1 MPARV
6 LDDPLGIACV
16 FSDGRRVRRLLGEV
30 AGPQLARDLMSGLA
44 QLVHPPGIWSRRWPG
59 AGSPAGRAS

>member
-16 FSDGRRVRRLLGEV
+16 FSDGRRS
-30 AGPQLARDLMSGLA
+30 AGCWAG
-44 QLVHPPGIWSRRWPG
+44 WPTR
-59 AGSPAGRAS
+59 SWPAT

>member
-16 FSDGRRVRRLLGEV
+16 FSDGLGTCWAV
-30 AGPQLARDLMSGLA
+30 WA
-44 QLVHPPGIWSRRWPG
+44 RWP
-59 AGSPAGRAS
+59 AKSWPAT